1 LNLKSTRLFLFDLDG
16 VFSVGK
22 ENPRYL
28 GGREVIKRLRETGRQ
43 SLVLTNDSTQG
54 RETIRKNLTG
64 LGLNFSLDDIL
75 TSSYLTSKY
84 LTDRFG
90 KATFYLVGEEG
101 LKQELEAAGHEASE
115 KPQAVVVALDRKLSY
130 EKLNEATRYLRAGAM
145 LVGSYGGAM
154 YMSAYGPALSA
165 GPIVKALE
173 YASGKRAVIIG
184 KPSPRMF
191 QFALRLRNEQP
202 TRAVM
207 VGDQIETD
215 LLGARK
221 AGVGTILVLTGVET
235 KESISQSGFRPDA
248 VIDNVDELSGML

>member
-1 LNLKSTRLFLFDLDG
+1 MNLKSTRLFLFDLDG

-28 GGREVIKRLRETGRQ
+28 GGREVVRRLKETGRQ
-43 SLVLTNDSTQG
+43 VLVLTNTSTQG
-54 RETIRKNLTG
+54 RGEIRRNLAG
-64 LGLNFSLDDIL
+64 LGLNFDVDEIL

-84 LTDRFG
+84 LTEKFG
-90 KATFYLVGEEG
+90 RAAFYLVGEIG
-101 LKQELEAAGHEASE
+101 LKLELEAAGHKSSDR
-115 KPQAVVVALDRKLSY
+115 PQAVVVALDRRLSY
-130 EKLNEATRYLRAGAM
+130 EKLDQATRYLRAGAM

-154 YMSAYGPALSA
+154 YMSGSGPALSA

-191 QFALRLRNEQP
+191 QFALRLKNENP
-202 TRAVM
+202 SRAVM

-215 LLGARK
+215 LVGARRI
-221 AGVGTILVLTGVET
+221 GVRTILVLTGVET
-235 KESISQSGFRPDA
+235 KESISQSRFKPDA
-248 VIDNVDELSGML
+248 VIDNVDALCGML